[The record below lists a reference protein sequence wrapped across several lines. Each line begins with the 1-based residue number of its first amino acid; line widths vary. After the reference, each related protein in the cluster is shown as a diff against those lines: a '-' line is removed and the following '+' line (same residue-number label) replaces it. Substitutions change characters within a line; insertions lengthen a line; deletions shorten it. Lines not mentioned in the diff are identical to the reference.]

1 MRCELGLGLVDAHLA
16 HGQHLFCFHLLPLM
30 KLIPYKNTYSS
41 LRPMGLSWD
50 FQTTS
55 GI

>member
-16 HGQHLFCFHLLPLM
+16 HGQHLFCFHLLRLM

-41 LRPMGLSWD
+41 LHPMGLSWD